1 MYHHMIL
8 MCSDFSSG
16 KRIAFHESYER
27 ISDSIDFKKIVDIYK
42 KKFTT
47 IKFSFHHI
55 ETFEKSYI
63 SVGEYDNYFRDVEFY
78 SDLQLFEES
87 VKKTTEITPE
97 DIAKYMLTKKEFDKL
112 QLQKL
117 LFLTYSEYIIKHD
130 KPLFSDEFEAWQY
143 GPLIPKLHEEL
154 SNYKYEKVR
163 LKDVELEKI
172 KLKLKFSKIGDIEDI
187 LECADSVIRKYGE
200 KTGGN
205 LIDITHVK
213 QGPWDI
219 VMKRDGLY
227 SKIPWQLV
235 RDCAKV

>member
-8 MCSDFSSG
+8 MCSDFSAG
-16 KRIAFHESYER
+16 KRIAFHKSYER
-27 ISDSIDFKKIVDIYK
+27 ISDSIDFKKIVNSYK

-78 SDLQLFEES
+78 SDLQLFEKS
-87 VKKTTEITPE
+87 VEKTIKITPE
-97 DIAKYMLTKKEFDKL
+97 DIVKYMLTKKEFDKL

-117 LFLTYSEYIIKHD
+117 LFLVYSEYTIKYD

-143 GPLIPKLHEEL
+143 GPVMPKLYEEL
-154 SNYKYEKVR
+154 SNYKYEKIK
-163 LKDVELEKI
+163 LKDVELEKT
-172 KLKLKFSKIGDIEDI
+172 KLKLKFSKIIDIENI
-187 LECADSVIRKYGE
+187 LECVDSVICKYGE

-213 QGPWDI
+213 QGPWNI
-219 VMKRDGLY
+219 AIEKYGLR
-227 SKIPWQLV
+227 SKIPWELV
-235 RDCAKV
+235 KNCAKV